1 MTDEM
6 KFAIEVGMRVM
17 VKVAAREIPATVI
30 EVGDA
35 YFLVRSETSGKEF
48 RTSRVVDILDQPD
61 AADIAEEAEAIREE
75 QDAAEEL
82 RRREEN
88 EINPPPFTMSGTD
101 VNGEAAEADEDNQN
115 KENDTMQEE
124 MNEEAVAVN
133 TQDAIEVEDK
143 PIVEEETANA
153 VNAPAEETADVQPP
167 AEPSVDTESAEQPA
181 EEAESAPA
189 EQPAEKPKK
198 NLSLVDAAVEVLKA
212 EKRPMNVKEMVKLA
226 VERGL
231 WIPTKCKT
239 PEQSLYGGL
248 YLDMKNSAT
257 PRVKKSAEKGKFE
270 LASLA

>member
-61 AADIAEEAEAIREE
+61 AADITEEAEAIREE
-75 QDAAEEL
+75 QEAAEEL

-88 EINPPPFTMSGTD
+88 EINPPPFTMPGAD
-101 VNGEAAEADEDNQN
+101 VNEATADDNQN

-124 MNEEAVAVN
+124 MKEDAVAVN
-133 TQDAIEVEDK
+133 TQDAIEENAIEVEDK
-143 PIVEEETANA
+143 PI
-153 VNAPAEETADVQPP
+153 AEETADVQYP
-167 AEPSVDTESAEQPA
+167 AEPSVDTESAEQPT
-181 EEAESAPA
+181 EEAEAAPA
-189 EQPAEKPKK
+189 EQPAEEVEAAPAEKPKK

-231 WIPTKCKT
+231 WIPTKCRT

-270 LASLA
+270 LA